1 MHNCVVRHGRN
12 VLRQAGRL
20 LRLGHS
26 SSRGLPM
33 ARLIGWLFPVLVGM
47 SIALGGCRQERQA
60 GNMPYEDSALGV
72 ALTKIEYPDLEVP
85 SRDTMFPVEAPR
97 TLRSLADVKYW
108 DLSLEETVRLALQ
121 NSNVLRDLGGAVV
134 RAPDTTSTSMDPAL
148 QETDPRF
155 GVEGALSN
163 FDATLNSRLNAERI
177 DRRTNNRF
185 LGKLGFL
192 QGDNDAWD
200 TELAK
205 VSATGTRFALRQHN
219 DATRDNNPGNQFV
232 YPNDVFNVW
241 YE

>member
-1 MHNCVVRHGRN
+1 
-12 VLRQAGRL
+12 
-20 LRLGHS
+20 
-26 SSRGLPM
+26 
-33 ARLIGWLFPVLVGM
+33 
-47 SIALGGCRQERQA
+47 
-60 GNMPYEDSALGV
+60 MPYEDSALGV

-192 QGDNDAWD
+192 QGDNDWPSVMKALDEIGYNGWGIAEQGGGD
-200 TELAK
+200 TAEGLRK
-205 VSATGTRFALRQHN
+205 LSSAMDQIFAS
-219 DATRDNNPGNQFV
+219 
-232 YPNDVFNVW
+232 
-241 YE
+241 